1 MSGNVNNQTKGHV
14 HRDQGSRGGVGGGGR
29 GSYGGGGGSGI
40 DADGIALRV
49 SSSNK
54 HK

>member
-1 MSGNVNNQTKGHV
+1 MFGIVNNQTKGHL
-14 HRDQGSRGGVGGGGR
+14 HHDQGSRGGVGG
-29 GSYGGGGGSGI
+29 GGGGGSGI

>member
-1 MSGNVNNQTKGHV
+1 MSGIVNNQTKGHV

-29 GSYGGGGGSGI
+29 GARGGSGI

-49 SSSNK
+49 SISNK